1 MVMPMLPV
9 PGLIRIDVETPFS
22 RSREARAARQ
32 SVGRRNS
39 VACAPLDPLLQMRH
53 RLALLPKARFAAT
66 RSHHVNHPQ
75 RLGKYQVTD
84 VLGKGAM
91 GIVYKAHDPDIE
103 RTVAIK
109 TIRRELV
116 EDDDRA
122 GMVMARFKNEARA
135 AGRLSHPGIVAVY
148 DYGEAEDMA
157 FIAME
162 YVEGNSLRTYFSRE
176 TRFEERDVVSLMAQL
191 LDALQHAHEQG
202 VWHRDVKPANVIIM
216 NSGKLKV
223 ADFGI
228 ARIDSSALTQAG
240 AVMGSPGYM
249 APEQYKG
256 NAVDWRADIFAAG
269 VMLYQLLTGTRP
281 FTGSAEQLAYKVC
294 YETPAPPSAVAPD
307 RDLER
312 YDPVVAR
319 ALGKVPEDRYASA
332 AEFKAAILEAYA
344 APVSPTISE
353 ETILDEP
360 AHAAGVFDPSHP
372 SWQTERSSGW
382 GSTPVPGSAG
392 GGRTRTTRSNPPS
405 AASGSQQFGSP
416 GPQGTISPAVD
427 ATQSSP
433 PGALPAGQRFRA
445 SGVAWGIAG
454 VAVAVAVG
462 VVAWHSGRNSRVP
475 AAVAPTSEPIV
486 TQTTELPA
494 APSAAPS
501 DGRAAEAER
510 SEQSAADAKRIADAQ
525 ARAEREAAAARA
537 RAERAAAEARS
548 REAEAKA
555 RAERE
560 AAARR
565 AAEAQARA
573 DAERARAI
581 ALRNRPGA
589 PAQQAAAPQTEA
601 ERARDAQLAAEARA
615 RAEAERARTASA
627 ASPAPAEPEREP
639 SFFRDEAT
647 NLKVASKL
655 QFNRELYKEQI
666 TADVSGGVVTLTGTV
681 STQAKRALAEKVARE
696 VSGVVRVNNKLKIAG
711 Q

>member
-1 MVMPMLPV
+1 
-9 PGLIRIDVETPFS
+9 
-22 RSREARAARQ
+22 
-32 SVGRRNS
+32 
-39 VACAPLDPLLQMRH
+39 MRH
-53 RLALLPKARFAAT
+53 RLASPPAARFAAT
-66 RSHHVNHPQ
+66 GPHNVTHPQ
-75 RLGKYQVTD
+75 RLGKYRVTD

-91 GIVYKAHDPDIE
+91 GVVYKAHDPDIE

-148 DYGEAEDMA
+148 DYGEAADIA

-162 YVEGNSLRTYFSRE
+162 YVEGNSLRTYFSRDM
-176 TRFEERDVVSLMAQL
+176 RFEERDVVSLMAQL
-191 LDALQHAHEQG
+191 LEALQHAHEQG
-202 VWHRDVKPANVIIM
+202 VWHRDVKPANIIIM
-216 NSGKLKV
+216 NNGKLKV

-228 ARIDSSALTQAG
+228 ARIDSSALTQTG

-256 NAVDWRADIFAAG
+256 DAVDWRADIFAAG

-281 FTGSAEQLAYKVC
+281 FTGTAEQLVYKVC
-294 YETPAPPSAVAPD
+294 YETPPAPSALAPD

-312 YDPVVAR
+312 YDPVVAK

-360 AHAAGVFDPSHP
+360 ARAAGVFDPSHP

-382 GSTPVPGSAG
+382 GSTPVPRSTRGDMPHTP
-392 GGRTRTTRSNPPS
+392 RTQPPRSHPPS
-405 AASGSQQFGSP
+405 AHSGSQPFGAP
-416 GPQGTISPAVD
+416 GAQSKIRPAD
-427 ATQSSP
+427 AATQSSP
-433 PGALPAGQRFRA
+433 AGLPAHGHRSRA
-445 SGVAWGIAG
+445 SAVAWAIAG
-454 VAVAVAVG
+454 AAVSVAVG
-462 VVAWHSGRNSRVP
+462 VVAWHSGRNSQAP
-475 AAVAPTSEPIV
+475 ATGAPGTEPIV

-494 APSAAPS
+494 PPPQAPT
-501 DGRAAEAER
+501 GNRAANVVRAEPN
-510 SEQSAADAKRIADAQ
+510 AADAQQIAEAQ
-525 ARAEREAAAARA
+525 ARAEREAAAAKA

-548 REAEAKA
+548 REAEAKS

-573 DAERARAI
+573 DAARAREI

-589 PAQQAAAPQTEA
+589 TGQQAAPAAAPLTEG
-601 ERARDAQLAAEARA
+601 ERAREAQLAAEARA
-615 RAEAERARTASA
+615 RAEAERARGASA
-627 ASPAPAEPEREP
+627 ASPAPAEPERKP

-647 NLKVASKL
+647 NIKLASKL

-666 TADVSGGVVTLTGTV
+666 TTAVSGGVVTLTGTV
-681 STQAKRALAEKVARE
+681 STQAKRELAEKVARE
-696 VSGVVRVNNKLKIAG
+696 VSGVVRVNNQLKVAG